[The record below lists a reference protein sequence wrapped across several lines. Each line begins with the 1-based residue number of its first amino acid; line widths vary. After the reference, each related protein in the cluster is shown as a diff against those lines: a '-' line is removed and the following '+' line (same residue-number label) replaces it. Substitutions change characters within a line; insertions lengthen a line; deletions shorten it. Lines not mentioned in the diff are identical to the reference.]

1 VIASAGGRRSYETAF
16 RSEARRAALEWKQT
30 CGDLP
35 DGARRPGA
43 FGGRTAAYC
52 LPSGFETLNLLP
64 DARAIALERFR
75 AAGIPWHLGC
85 SGGPSGH
92 LLSSQVQCA
101 NALAPFVADE
111 PALRHILGRALP
123 VAEVLPFGA
132 TDAASATLSPFDE
145 TDLVVF
151 EWQGLRDHLNEW
163 SGKRPARGSKAT
175 SADAAVR
182 YRAHDG
188 SIEVALIEWKYTE
201 AYDGS
206 PLSGAEDAMRTRVAR
221 YARLFEHGPVDEAHI
236 TLLDLFI
243 EPMYQLLRLALLAK
257 AIEATHECG
266 VECAR
271 VLYIAP
277 RANDAL
283 WTSPGADRFAELAAA
298 FDGKFDRTW
307 QSLLRDPDSFAVLDS
322 AWLVSPDVP
331 TSAAFKSRYR
341 HLATASA
348 DRCDTPVA

>member
-1 VIASAGGRRSYETAF
+1 VIASTGGGRSYETAF
-16 RSEARRAALEWKQT
+16 RAAARRAAVEWKQT
-30 CGDLP
+30 CADLP
-35 DGARRPGA
+35 DGGRRPGTI
-43 FGGRTAAYC
+43 GGRTAAYC
-52 LPSGFETLNLLP
+52 LPSGFETWNLLP
-64 DARAIALERFR
+64 DARPIALERFS
-75 AAGIPWHLGC
+75 AAGIRWHLG
-85 SGGPSGH
+85 SSDAPSGH

-101 NALAPFVADE
+101 NALAPFVANE

-132 TDAASATLSPFDE
+132 TDAASATLSRFDE

-163 SGKRPARGSKAT
+163 GGKRPSRGSKAT

-188 SIEVALIEWKYTE
+188 SIELALIEWKYTE
-201 AYDGS
+201 AYDGN
-206 PLSGAEDAMRTRVAR
+206 PLSGGEDATRTRVTR
-221 YARLFEHGPVDEAHI
+221 YARLFEHGPVDDALVA
-236 TLLDLFI
+236 LLDLFT

-266 VECAR
+266 VERAR

-277 RANDAL
+277 RANNAL
-283 WTSPGADRFAELAAA
+283 WKSPGADRFAELAAS
-298 FDGKFDRTW
+298 FDGQFDRTW
-307 QSLLRDPDSFAVLDS
+307 QSLLRDPDSFAVLGS
-322 AWLVSPDVP
+322 AWLVSQDAP

-341 HLATASA
+341 HLATASPEQ
-348 DRCDTPVA
+348 RHTPAR